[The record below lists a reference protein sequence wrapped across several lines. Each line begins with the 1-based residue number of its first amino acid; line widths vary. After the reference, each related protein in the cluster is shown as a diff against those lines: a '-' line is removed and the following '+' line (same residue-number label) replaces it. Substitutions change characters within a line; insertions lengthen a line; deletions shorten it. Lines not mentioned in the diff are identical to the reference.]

1 MKVRKYLKYNLYM
14 LFLITCMFF
23 LSGCHG
29 KYPITV
35 TISNGNMNDKKIDI
49 LIPIDKYSPDYTES
63 AYTGENVIK
72 ENNPEIAVYKVDGY
86 RSMLCHYRLS
96 DYKMEKTDDST
107 YTAELYLNGKYEFKQ
122 LCDNYTNFKIAVLDN
137 DGNILKV
144 SEECNFSLQKNV
156 ILDKIEYD
164 YITNTVT
171 PEYTYN
177 RSLTLVLVEFLISL
191 LIMVMPIPSL
201 ICFIVL
207 ILQKLKGTL
216 EFPTIYHNIMFM
228 IYIIPTVIFIGI
240 RTDYALKTQSPLY
253 SVWEDFLNLGNVSY
267 CFIPVVIFLIVMIW
281 WFVSLFSGD
290 KNSACNSSGDDV

>member
-1 MKVRKYLKYNLYM
+1 
-14 LFLITCMFF
+14 
-23 LSGCHG
+23 
-29 KYPITV
+29 
-35 TISNGNMNDKKIDI
+35 MNDKKIDI
-49 LIPIDKYSPDYTES
+49 LIPMDKYSPDYTES

-144 SEECNFSLQKNV
+144 SEECSFSLQKNV